1 MTLNTPLPDMVMV
14 MVMVTVMVTEQV
26 VMDIMK
32 MKSNLRSFSALKNP

>member
-14 MVMVTVMVTEQV
+14 MGTVMVTEQV

-32 MKSNLRSFSALKNP
+32 MKSDLKSFSALKTP

>member
-14 MVMVTVMVTEQV
+14 MGTVMVTEQV

-32 MKSNLRSFSALKNP
+32 MKSDLKSFSALKNP